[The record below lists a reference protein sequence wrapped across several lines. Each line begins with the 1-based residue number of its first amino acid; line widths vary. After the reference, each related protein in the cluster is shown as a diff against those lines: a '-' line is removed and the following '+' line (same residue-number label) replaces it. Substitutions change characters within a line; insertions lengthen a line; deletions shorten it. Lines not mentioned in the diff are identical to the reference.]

1 VKSSETQNVDHRVDL
16 NQQRLDLADTRG
28 FTAPGAGEARR
39 SAIADLSRSWIRGV
53 WSAATSGARSEG
65 VALASVGSLA
75 RGDSGPLSD
84 FDLVLLHDGRS
95 MSGKEVT
102 ALADRIWYPI
112 WDCGAKLDHSV
123 RTVGQ
128 CRSVAAGDLS
138 AAVGLLDLELLAGDE
153 QVVAAARSTVAH
165 DWRANARRRLPQ
177 LVESLEARHHRHGD
191 LAQTIEP
198 RSEGS
203 ARWPARHVSSAG
215 VDSDVAGRPP
225 ARTGRHGIRN
235 LAGHP
240 GRLARGERCGRD
252 RLGLEDHDAVA
263 ALLGHPEADAML
275 AVVGN
280 AARTISYAV
289 DGTVRRAAQSQ
300 RARVLRVG
308 PRRPVL
314 KPLGF
319 GLFEHDGEVVLGA
332 HLDPSGDPLLVLRAA
347 VAAARRGLPLA
358 PATLANLAAHSP
370 AISEPWSPLARSLF
384 VDLLAAGPGL
394 IPVWEGLDLA
404 GLVDSWLPEWS
415 AVRSRP
421 QRNAVHRHTVDRHL
435 IETVVHATGQML
447 DVERPD
453 LLLLAA
459 LLHDIGKIAGAHDH
473 AIVGA
478 PLAATAARRLGL
490 DEKEVEVVE
499 LLTREHL
506 TLIDLATRRDPTDRA
521 TISAVTD
528 AVAGRRDVL
537 ELLRALTEAD
547 ACAVGAAAWTDWRAQ
562 LLQQLVVGARA
573 ALANVARPIPL
584 AEETPD
590 LLPPEIVAEVV
601 MGEPHVVVH
610 PIGGAYRIDVFDR
623 DRLGLFAD
631 TAGLLAAYGLVVR
644 TARVRTQ
651 EGIAANQWQVDSPGG
666 DAPDP
671 AAIARGLM
679 QLGQG
684 DRSPLRAL
692 ERRRSVAASTV
703 AAGSVKTGPV
713 GAGPLGAGLRA
724 PTRAMVV
731 PHASQDSTVIEIR
744 AHDRPGLLH
753 EVGIAF
759 ARAGLTVHSAHIAT
773 YAGQTLDTFY
783 VSEFGGRT
791 LSPARVAQTISALMD
806 ACDEASPTDR

>member
-1 VKSSETQNVDHRVDL
+1 MLGPRQTAKADQKVDL
-16 NQQRLDLADTRG
+16 NQRRLQLAGTRG

-39 SAIADLSRSWIRGV
+39 SAIAELSRSWIREV
-53 WSAATSGARSEG
+53 WGAATDGARMQG

-75 RGDSGPLSD
+75 RGDAGPLSD

-95 MSGKEVT
+95 FSDKDVIS
-102 ALADRIWYPI
+102 LADRVWYPI
-112 WDCGAKLDHSV
+112 WDSGVKLDHSV

-128 CRSVAAGDLS
+128 CRSAAAADLS
-138 AAVGLLDLELLAGDE
+138 AAVGLLDLELVAGDE

-177 LVESLEARHHRHGD
+177 LVESLEARHRRHGD

-198 RSEGS
+198 ELKE
-203 ARWPARHVSSAG
+203 ARGGLRDMTILRALTAAWLADRPHGQVDTAYGTLLDTRDAVHV
-215 VDSDVAGRPP
+215 V
-225 ARTGRHGIRN
+225 TGR
-235 LAGHP
+235 
-240 GRLARGERCGRD
+240 GRD

-263 ALLGHPEADAML
+263 ALLGHVDADAML
-275 AVVGN
+275 AAVGT
-280 AARTISYAV
+280 AARTISYAI

-332 HLDPSGDPLLVLRAA
+332 HLDPSRDPLLVLRAA
-347 VAAARRGLPLA
+347 VAAARTNLPLA
-358 PATLANLAAHSP
+358 TATLANLAAHSP
-370 AISEPWSPLARSLF
+370 AISTPWSPVARSLF

-404 GLVDSWLPEWS
+404 GLIDSWLPEWA

-421 QRNAVHRHTVDRHL
+421 QRNVVHRHTVDRHL
-435 IETVVHATGQML
+435 IETVVQATGLML

-473 AIVGA
+473 SSTGA
-478 PLAATAARRLGL
+478 PLAATVARRLGL
-490 DEKEVEVVE
+490 DEDEVEVVE
-499 LLTREHL
+499 LLTRQHL
-506 TLIDLATRRDPTDRA
+506 TLIELATRRDPTDRQ

-547 ACAVGAAAWTDWRAQ
+547 ASAVGAAAWTGWRAR
-562 LLQQLVVGARA
+562 LLEQLVVGARV
-573 ALANVARPIPL
+573 ALGADSGPERRVDEAY
-584 AEETPD
+584 D
-590 LLPPEIVAEVV
+590 LLSPQIVAEVTAGERHV
-601 MGEPHVVVH
+601 MVQ
-610 PIGGAYRIDVFDR
+610 PIGGAYRIDIFDR

-631 TAGLLAAYGLVVR
+631 TAGLLAAQGLVVR
-644 TARVRTQ
+644 GARVSTQ
-651 EGIAANQWQVDSPGG
+651 EGIAANQWQVDSPSG
-666 DAPDP
+666 DAPD
-671 AAIARGLM
+671 AATIVRALSS
-679 QLGQG
+679 LSEG
-684 DRSPLRAL
+684 DRQPLRAL
-692 ERRRSVAASTV
+692 ERRRTV
-703 AAGSVKTGPV
+703 EAGLV
-713 GAGPLGAGLRA
+713 GAGTRT

-753 EVGIAF
+753 EVGVTF

-783 VSEFGGRT
+783 VTEFGGRP
-791 LSPARVAQTISALMD
+791 LPPARVAQTISMLMD
-806 ACDEASPTDR
+806 ACDEAPPADR

>member
-1 VKSSETQNVDHRVDL
+1 MGDSSAAHEVGQKVDL

-28 FTAPGAGEARR
+28 FTAPGAGQVRR
-39 SAIADLSRSWIRGV
+39 SAMAELGRTWIADIWN
-53 WSAATSGARSEG
+53 AATFGARLDG

-75 RGDSGPLSD
+75 RGDAGPLSD

-95 MSGKEVT
+95 MSTKEVT

-112 WDCGAKLDHSV
+112 WDGGAKLDHSV
-123 RTVGQ
+123 RTVNQ
-128 CRSVAAGDLS
+128 CRTVAAGDLS
-138 AAVGLLDLELLAGDE
+138 AAVGLLDLELVAGDE
-153 QVVAAARSTVAH
+153 QVVAAARSTVGH

-191 LAQTIEP
+191 LAQTLEP
-198 RSEGS
+198 DLKE
-203 ARWPARHVSSAG
+203 ARGGLRDMTVLRALTAAWLADRPHGQVDTAYGTLLDARDALHMV
-215 VDSDVAGRPP
+215 
-225 ARTGRHGIRN
+225 TGR
-235 LAGHP
+235 
-240 GRLARGERCGRD
+240 GRD
-252 RLGLEDHDAVA
+252 RLGLEDQDAVA
-263 ALLGHPEADAML
+263 ALLGHPDADAML
-275 AVVGN
+275 VDVGT
-280 AARTISYAV
+280 AARTVSYAI

-332 HLDPSGDPLLVLRAA
+332 HLDPSRDPLLVLRAS
-347 VAAARRGLPLA
+347 VAAARRGLPMS

-370 AISEPWSPLARSLF
+370 PITEPWTPLARSLL

-404 GLVDSWLPEWS
+404 GLVDRWLPEWS
-415 AVRSRP
+415 GVRSRP

-435 IETVVHATGQML
+435 IETVVHATGLMR

-459 LLHDIGKIAGAHDH
+459 LLHDIGKVAGAHDH
-473 AIVGA
+473 SVVGG

-490 DEKEVEVVE
+490 DEAAVDVVE

-506 TLIDLATRRDPTDRA
+506 TLIDLATRRDPGDRA
-521 TISAVTD
+521 TISAVTA

-547 ACAVGAAAWTDWRAQ
+547 AGAVGAAAWTDWRAQ
-562 LLQQLVVGARA
+562 LLEQLVSGARA
-573 ALANVARPIPL
+573 ALGDAAVPGDEIDEAD
-584 AEETPD
+584 D
-590 LLPPEIVAEVV
+590 LLPPQIVAEVAT
-601 MGEPHVVVH
+601 GEPHVVVH

-666 DAPDP
+666 DAPD
-671 AAIARGLM
+671 AVGIARGLA
-679 QLGQG
+679 QLGAG
-684 DRSPLRAL
+684 DRTPLRAL
-692 ERRRSVAASTV
+692 ERRMAS
-703 AAGSVKTGPV
+703 
-713 GAGPLGAGLRA
+713 AGLLEGGSRSLSRA
-724 PTRAMVV
+724 TVV
-731 PHASQDSTVIEIR
+731 PRASQDSTVIEIR
-744 AHDRPGLLH
+744 ADDRPGLLH
-753 EVGIAF
+753 QIGMTF
-759 ARAGLTVHSAHIAT
+759 ARAGLTVHSAYIAT

-783 VSEFGGRT
+783 VSEFGGRI
-791 LSPARVAQTISALMD
+791 LSPARVAQTISMLLD
-806 ACDEASPTDR
+806 ACDESSSPGR

>member
-1 VKSSETQNVDHRVDL
+1 MVDTSSTPGVDQTLDL

-28 FTAPGAGEARR
+28 FAAPGAGQARR
-39 SAIADLSRSWIRGV
+39 AAMAALNRTWLTDIWT
-53 WSAATSGARSEG
+53 AATRGARLNG

-75 RGDSGPLSD
+75 RGDAGPLSD

-95 MSGKEVT
+95 MSSNEIT

-112 WDCGAKLDHSV
+112 WDGGAKLDHSV
-123 RTVGQ
+123 RTVNQ
-128 CRSVAAGDLS
+128 CRTVAAGDLS
-138 AAVGLLDLELLAGDE
+138 TAVGLLDLELVAGDE
-153 QVVAAARSTVAH
+153 QVVAAARSTVGH

-191 LAQTIEP
+191 LAQTLEP
-198 RSEGS
+198 DLKE
-203 ARWPARHVSSAG
+203 ARGGLRDMTVLRALTAAWLADRPHGQVDTAYGTLLDARDALHV
-215 VDSDVAGRPP
+215 V
-225 ARTGRHGIRN
+225 TGR
-235 LAGHP
+235 
-240 GRLARGERCGRD
+240 GRD
-252 RLGLEDHDAVA
+252 RLGLEDQDAVA
-263 ALLGHPEADAML
+263 ALLGHTDADAML
-275 AVVGN
+275 VDVGT
-280 AARTISYAV
+280 AARTVSYAI

-300 RARVLRVG
+300 RARTLRVG

-314 KPLGF
+314 QPLGF

-347 VAAARRGLPLA
+347 IAAARRGLPLA
-358 PATLANLAAHSP
+358 PATLANLAAHAP
-370 AISEPWSPLARSLF
+370 AITAPWSPLARSLF

-404 GLVDSWLPEWS
+404 GLIDAWLPEWS

-435 IETVVHATGQML
+435 IETVVQATGLMR

-459 LLHDIGKIAGAHDH
+459 LLHDIGKILGAHDH
-473 AIVGA
+473 SIVGA

-490 DEKEVEVVE
+490 AEEEVEVVE

-506 TLIDLATRRDPTDRA
+506 TLIDLATRRDPADRA

-528 AVAGRRDVL
+528 AVGGRRDVL

-547 ACAVGAAAWTDWRAQ
+547 ARAVGAAAWTEWRAQ
-562 LLQQLVVGARA
+562 LLEHLVGGARA
-573 ALANVARPIPL
+573 AMGDAVGPPDEAD
-584 AEETPD
+584 ETAD
-590 LLPPEIVAEVV
+590 LLPPQIVAEIGT
-601 MGEPHVVVH
+601 GEPHVVVH

-631 TAGLLAAYGLVVR
+631 TAGLLAAYGLIVR

-651 EGIAANQWQVDSPGG
+651 EGIAANTWQVDSPGG
-666 DAPDP
+666 DAPDA
-671 AAIARGLM
+671 AAIARGL
-679 QLGQG
+679 LRLAEG
-684 DRSPLRAL
+684 DREPLRAL
-692 ERRRSVAASTV
+692 ERRRTVSASSISAV
-703 AAGSVKTGPV
+703 MSAPGPRV
-713 GAGPLGAGLRA
+713 Q
-724 PTRAMVV
+724 TRAMVV
-731 PHASQDSTVIEIR
+731 PHASENLTVFEIR
-744 AHDRPGLLH
+744 ARDRPGLLH
-753 EVGIAF
+753 EVGMAF

-791 LSPARVAQTISALMD
+791 LAPARVAQTISILMD
-806 ACDEASPTDR
+806 ACDEAQPMGR

>member
-1 VKSSETQNVDHRVDL
+1 MAEAKVTPTSDL
-16 NQQRLDLADTRG
+16 NQRRLNLADTRR
-28 FTAPGAGEARR
+28 FTAPGAGEERR
-39 SAIADLSRSWIRGV
+39 AAIADLSLTWIREV
-53 WSAATSGARSEG
+53 WSAATFGASSPG

-75 RGDSGPLSD
+75 RGDAGPLSD

-95 MSGKEVT
+95 LSGKEVT
-102 ALADRIWYPI
+102 SLADRIWYPI
-112 WDCGAKLDHSV
+112 WDGGAKLDHSV

-128 CRSVAAGDLS
+128 CRTVAAADLS
-138 AAVGLLDLELLAGDE
+138 AAVALLDLELVAGDE

-177 LVESLEARHHRHGD
+177 LVESLEERHHRHGD
-191 LAQTIEP
+191 LAQTIAPDLKE
-198 RSEGS
+198 
-203 ARWPARHVSSAG
+203 ARGGLRDMSVLRALTAAWLADRPHGRVDEAYRTLLDTRDALHV
-215 VDSDVAGRPP
+215 V
-225 ARTGRHGIRN
+225 TGR
-235 LAGHP
+235 
-240 GRLARGERCGRD
+240 GRD

-263 ALLGHPEADAML
+263 VLLGHADADSML
-275 AVVGN
+275 AVVGT
-280 AARTISYAV
+280 AARTVSYAI

-300 RARVLRVG
+300 RARTLRVG

-332 HLDPSGDPLLVLRAA
+332 HLDSSRDPLLVLRAA
-347 VAAARRGLPLA
+347 VAAARRRLPLA

-370 AISEPWSPLARSLF
+370 AIATPWSPLARSLL
-384 VDLLAAGPGL
+384 VDLLAAGSGL

-404 GLVDSWLPEWS
+404 GLIDGWFPEWA

-435 IETVVHATGQML
+435 IETVVHATGL
-447 DVERPD
+447 LRHVERPD

-459 LLHDIGKIAGAHDH
+459 LLHDIGKVAGAHDH
-473 AIVGA
+473 SLVGA
-478 PLAATAARRLGL
+478 PFAATAVRRLGL
-490 DEKEVEVVE
+490 DESDVEVVE

-506 TLIDLATRRDPTDRA
+506 TLIDLATRRDPTDGQ
-521 TISAVTD
+521 TISAVSE
-528 AVAGRRDVL
+528 AVGGRRDVL

-547 ACAVGAAAWTDWRAQ
+547 ACAVGAAAWTDWRAK
-562 LLQQLVVGARA
+562 LLQQLTDGARA
-573 ALANVARPIPL
+573 ALGDAAAPIA
-584 AEETPD
+584 AEEEDDD
-590 LLPPEIVAEVV
+590 LLPPQIVAAVAT
-601 MGEPHVVVH
+601 GEPHVVVH

-631 TAGLLAAYGLVVR
+631 TAGLLAGYGLIVR

-666 DAPDP
+666 DSPDA
-671 AAIARGLM
+671 AAIARGLLR
-679 QLGQG
+679 LGEG
-684 DRSPLRAL
+684 DREPLQAL
-692 ERRRSVAASTV
+692 DRRRTATAGTV
-703 AAGSVKTGPV
+703 AAGLVDGGS
-713 GAGPLGAGLRA
+713 RA

-731 PHASQDSTVIEIR
+731 PHASEDSTVFEIR

-753 EVGIAF
+753 EVGMTF
-759 ARAGLTVHSAHIAT
+759 ARAGLTVQSAHIAT

-791 LSPARVAQTISALMD
+791 LSPARVAQTISMLME
-806 ACDEASPTDR
+806 ACDQAPFTDR

>member
-1 VKSSETQNVDHRVDL
+1 MKETSATPTVDL

-28 FTAPGAGEARR
+28 FTTPGAGQARR
-39 SAIADLSRSWIRGV
+39 TAMADLSRGWIRDV
-53 WSAATSGARSEG
+53 WVEATHGAKVAG
-65 VALASVGSLA
+65 VALATVGSLS

-84 FDLVLLHDGRS
+84 FDLVLIHDGRS
-95 MSGKEVT
+95 MPGKDIT
-102 ALADRIWYPI
+102 SLADRIWYPI

-138 AAVGLLDLELLAGDE
+138 AAIGLLDLELLAGDE
-153 QVVAAARSTVAH
+153 QVVAAARATVGH
-165 DWRANARRRLPQ
+165 DWRANARRRLPE
-177 LVESLEARHHRHGD
+177 LVESLEARHRRHGD

-198 RSEGS
+198 DLKEARGGLRDMSVLRALTS
-203 ARWPARHVSSAG
+203 AWLADRPHGQVDTANGTLLDARDALHV
-215 VDSDVAGRPP
+215 V
-225 ARTGRHGIRN
+225 TGR
-235 LAGHP
+235 
-240 GRLARGERCGRD
+240 GRD
-252 RLGLEDHDAVA
+252 RLGLEEHDAVA
-263 ALLGHPEADAML
+263 ALLGHPDADTML
-275 AVVGN
+275 AVVGT
-280 AARTISYAV
+280 AARTVSYAL
-289 DGTVRRAAQSQ
+289 DGTVRRASQSQ
-300 RARVLRVG
+300 RARTLRVG

-332 HLDPSGDPLLVLRAA
+332 HLDPSKDPLLVLRAS

-370 AISEPWSPLARSLF
+370 AIAEPWSAMARSLF

-404 GLVDSWLPEWS
+404 GLVDVWLPEWA

-435 IETVVHATGQML
+435 IEVVVQATGLMR
-447 DVERPD
+447 DVGRPD
-453 LLLLAA
+453 ILLLAA

-473 AIVGA
+473 SVIGA
-478 PLAATAARRLGL
+478 PLAATVARRLGL
-490 DEKEVEVVE
+490 DADEVETLE

-506 TLIDLATRRDPTDRA
+506 TLIDLATRRDPGDSQTVV
-521 TISAVTD
+521 AVTE

-547 ACAVGAAAWTDWRAQ
+547 ASAVGAAAWTDWRAQ
-562 LLQQLVVGARA
+562 LLEQLVTGARS
-573 ALANVARPIPL
+573 ALGDDSSQPTTKV
-584 AEETPD
+584 EETHD
-590 LLPPEIVAEVV
+590 LLPPEIVAEVA
-601 MGEPHVVVH
+601 MGEPHVVVV

-623 DRLGLFAD
+623 DRLGLFGD
-631 TAGLLAAYGLVVR
+631 TAGLLAASGLIVR

-666 DAPDP
+666 DEPD
-671 AAIARGLM
+671 AQAIARGLSR
-679 QLGQG
+679 LDDG
-684 DRSPLRAL
+684 DREPLRSL
-692 ERRRSVAASTV
+692 ERRRNV
-703 AAGSVKTGPV
+703 PV
-713 GAGPLGAGLRA
+713 GPLGAGRRA
-724 PTRAMVV
+724 PTRALVV
-731 PHASQDSTVIEIR
+731 PHASQDLTVIEIR
-744 AHDRPGLLH
+744 AHDRLGLLH
-753 EVGIAF
+753 EIGMTF

-791 LSPARVAQTISALMD
+791 LAPARVAQTISMLMD
-806 ACDEASPTDR
+806 ACDEEP